1 MCSLGCWVRICAEER
16 CWTQRGWAGAEERT
30 VGGGG
35 ATLESRHSRDRLL
48 LYLIHL
54 VLYWLSTFINIGP
67 ILSAS

>member
-1 MCSLGCWVRICAEER
+1 MLTGVLGADLCRGEVLE
-16 CWTQRGWAGAEERT
+16 RGWAGAEERT